1 MARVT
6 VEDCLTKVENRFHLV
21 LLAAKMARQLALGT
35 VESVLPWDNHKATVL
50 ALKTIAANGGVPANA
65 QQETPDEAQDSPEIV

>member
-21 LLAAKMARQLALGT
+21 LLATKMARELALGST
-35 VESVLPWDNHKATVL
+35 EALLPWDNHKATVL
-50 ALKTIAANGGVPANA
+50 ALKTIAAYGGVPSRA
-65 QQETPDEAQDSPEIV
+65 QQESPKDEV